1 MWLATSQ
8 QVDQFRT
15 DLNNVVAIARAELRA
30 FWNGLDKSDPVYAQS
45 ELVGFMQDLNDQY
58 GSVSSTVAAD
68 WFDEIRE
75 TSNVPGVFRSF
86 AADAVPAVQVAGS
99 TGWALST
106 SDGLA
111 ALLGVS
117 DRLIKQAGRDT
128 IAFNVDRDARA
139 SYARVPRG
147 DTCAFCLMLAS
158 RGPVYGS
165 KRSAGEGNKYH
176 SDCDCVAVPIYR
188 DTDLPSGYDPR
199 KLSEVYAKGVAE
211 AGTSNTKQ
219 VLAGIRTV
227 TGSH

>member
-30 FWNGLDKSDPVYAQS
+30 FWNGLDKSDPVYTQS

-86 AADAVPAVQVAGS
+86 AADAVPAAQVAGS

-176 SDCDCVAVPIYR
+176 SSCDCIPTPSYR
-188 DTDLPSGYDPR
+188 DGDLPKGYDPNR
-199 KLSEVYAKGVAE
+199 LYEIFQKGKAE
-211 AGTSNTKQ
+211 AGSSTTRS
-219 VLAGIRTV
+219 VLSGIRTV